1 MPFPSQE
8 SLANHFYKH
17 GPEFNATSSADY
29 VRKAEAFLLG
39 PLPAGVLECAQSQGH
54 YIRYNPTTD
63 EYGVLAR
70 DRVTILTYN
79 RPTRGLNL
87 PRGLRYFQ
95 EKCSE

>member
-8 SLANHFYKH
+8 SLTLHFYKH
-17 GPEFNATSSADY
+17 GPEFQAASSADY
-29 VRKAEAFLLG
+29 ERKAEAFLLS
-39 PLPAGVLECAQSQGH
+39 PLPPGVLECVQSRGI

-87 PRGLRYFQ
+87 SRGLKYFQ
-95 EKCSE
+95 EKCAE